1 MLFYPSMSRPI
12 QTLILTDAQK
22 HELKRVANAATS
34 AQRDI
39 LRARI
44 ILLKSSGLSQD
55 DVAQK
60 AGVKRSTVGK
70 WCGRFA
76 RLGLAGLCDAKGRG
90 RKSSIAPEAQ
100 EKIVAGA
107 VKAPPHRSRWSTRS
121 MARHAGVSHET
132 VRRLWRAND
141 IKPHVTRVFKVSN
154 DPHFEQKFWDVV
166 GLYLNPPERAL
177 VLCCDEKSQCQALE
191 RTQPCLPLGVGH
203 IRTKTHDYIRHGTLT
218 LFAALSY
225 LDGKIHS
232 CTAPRHT
239 NKEWLRFLKQLHRE
253 TPKELDL
260 HLILD
265 NYATHKHAT
274 VRAWLTKHPRF
285 HLHFTPTSGSWMNLV
300 ERFFRDL
307 TADVV
312 RDGSFTSVKALTE
325 AMEGYLA
332 DRNLNPRRYVWRQ
345 EGAVILE
352 KLRKARLALEQAK
365 TQQGVPSL

>member
-1 MLFYPSMSRPI
+1 MVFFPSMSRPI
-12 QTLILTDAQK
+12 EKLIVTDAQQ
-22 HELKRVANAATS
+22 HALKRVANAATS

-44 ILLKSSGLSQD
+44 ILLKSSGFSQD
-55 DVAQK
+55 DVARK
-60 AGVKRSTVGK
+60 TGVKRCTVGK
-70 WCGRFA
+70 WCARFA
-76 RLGLAGLCDAKGRG
+76 QDGIAGLRDAKGRG
-90 RKSSIAPEAQ
+90 RKRSIEPAAQ
-100 EKIVAGA
+100 EKIIAGA
-107 VKAPPHRSRWSTRS
+107 VRAPQHRSRWSVRS

-141 IKPHVTRVFKVSN
+141 IKPHVTRTFKISN
-154 DPHFEQKFWDVV
+154 DPRFEQKFWDVT

-191 RTQPCLPLGVGH
+191 RTQPGLPLGVGH

-232 CTAPRHT
+232 CTASRHT
-239 NKEWLRFLKQLHRE
+239 NKEWLRFLKHLDRE
-253 TPKELDL
+253 TPKPLDL

-274 VRAWLTKHPRF
+274 VQAWLSKHPRF
-285 HLHFTPTSGSWMNLV
+285 HLHFTPTSSSWMNLV

-307 TADVV
+307 TVDVV
-312 RDGSFTSVKALTE
+312 REGSFTGVKALAE
-325 AMEGYLA
+325 AIEGYLA
-332 DRNLNPRRYVWRQ
+332 DRNINPRRYVWKQ

-352 KLRKARLALEQAK
+352 QLRKARLVLEQVK
-365 TQQGVPSL
+365 IQQGVPSL